1 MKEKPIKQ
9 IALGVF
15 GALQGIFGTW
25 WLLAGFA
32 GAFPGTEPGS
42 KDYEEDMWFVPFG
55 WGMMLLW
62 LAVMAVTIILN
73 RKNKANLLSFLI
85 PWFIVTFGY
94 IIVTRILILMSPV
107 MHFRF

>member
-1 MKEKPIKQ
+1 MKLVKQ

-15 GALQGIFGTW
+15 GFLQGTFGTRW
-25 WLLAGFA
+25 VLAGFA

-42 KDYEEDMWFVPFG
+42 KDYEEDLFFVPFG

-73 RKNKANLLSFLI
+73 RKNKANLLIFLI
-85 PWFIVTFGY
+85 PWLIGTVGIIAVTFF
-94 IIVTRILILMSPV
+94 IMSSSTLS
-107 MHFRF
+107 FRF